1 MIDVESLT
9 IDYGLADRAVQA
21 VERVDFRLE
30 EGRSLALIGPSGC
43 GKTSILFALAGLLSP
58 SNGTIKIGG
67 GPVTGPRREVA
78 LILQNAG
85 LLPWKTVWQNANLSL
100 LLAGDYPEHNAGV
113 ILDDLGLTEV
123 KSRFPAELSEG
134 MKRRVGI
141 ARALSTAPSVLLMDE
156 PLASLDTLTRER
168 IQDLFLTLWQEHRF
182 SLILV
187 THDIVEAAFLGQ
199 EIIVLTKRPAQVKAT
214 VINPKMGSLDYRQS
228 EAFQGRSTTY
238 GRRSNDE
245 TQNHLYRGHHCPG
258 FKEHPALCE
267 KPGDEPGDHLHREHR
282 HPPFF
287 VGDSEPR
294 GERDQP
300 FPAPS
305 RPL

>member
-1 MIDVESLT
+1 MIEVDSLT
-9 IDYGLADRAVQA
+9 IDYGRIDHSVRAAEKVG
-21 VERVDFRLE
+21 FSLE

-58 SNGTIKIGG
+58 SEGTIKIDGTL
-67 GPVTGPRREVA
+67 VTGPRRQVA

-100 LLAGDYPEHNAGV
+100 LLSGDYPGRNAGV
-113 ILDDLGLTEV
+113 ILENLGLAEV

-134 MKRRVGI
+134 MKRRVGV

-199 EIIVLTKRPAQVKAT
+199 EIIVLTKRPARVKAT
-214 VINPKMGSLDYRQS
+214 VANPKMGALDYRQS
-228 EAFQGRSTTY
+228 EAFQRTV
-238 GRRSNDE
+238 RELRE
-245 TQNHLYRGHHCPG
+245 
-258 FKEHPALCE
+258 AL
-267 KPGDEPGDHLHREHR
+267 
-282 HPPFF
+282 
-287 VGDSEPR
+287 
-294 GERDQP
+294 ER
-300 FPAPS
+300 
-305 RPL
+305 